1 MTAAI
6 TRGTRTVHELIFRVI
21 LLALALA
28 VPLPA
33 QAQDYPNKP
42 IKIVIPYVG
51 GGGISDRLA
60 RLVAEKFHA
69 RWGQPTIV
77 ESRPGASGNIGAEY
91 VAKSAPDGYTLLFAG
106 GEPLVTN
113 KMLFAKL
120 AFDPDAFVP
129 VSLVVTSPNLLAVNP
144 RVPASNVQ
152 ELIAY
157 AKANPDRLNFASN
170 GAGGNL
176 HLSGEMFNSMAGTRI
191 VHIPYKGVPPAVT
204 DLVGGQ
210 VEMMFVGLGT
220 VLQQIRA
227 GKVKVLA
234 IASEKR
240 NPLLPDTPTL
250 TEVLPGFISTTSFG
264 MVAPPKTPSA
274 IANRLS
280 GAIAE
285 LLKQPD
291 VVKQMAEQSFERIG
305 STPAEMAQFLREETE
320 RWGKVIRDNNIR
332 GE

>member
-1 MTAAI
+1 MI
-6 TRGTRTVHELIFRVI
+6 KLILRAI
-21 LLALALA
+21 LLALALGL
-28 VPLPA
+28 VLPA

-42 IKIVIPYVG
+42 VKIVIPYVG
-51 GGGISDRLA
+51 GGGVSDRLA
-60 RLVAEKFHA
+60 RLIAERLQA
-69 RWGQPTIV
+69 RWGQPVIV
-77 ESRPGASGNIGAEY
+77 EARPGASGNIGAEY
-91 VAKSAPDGYTLLFAG
+91 VAKSAPDGYTLLFSG

-113 KMLFAKL
+113 KMLYPKL

-129 VSLVVTSPNLLAVNP
+129 VSLVVISPNLLVVHP
-144 RVPASNVQ
+144 KVPANSVQ

-157 AKANPDRLNFASN
+157 AKANPARINYASN

-176 HLSGEMFNSMAGTRI
+176 HLSGEMFNSMAGTKI
-191 VHIPYKGVPPAVT
+191 VHIPYKGAPPAIT

-220 VLQQIRA
+220 VLQQIRS
-227 GKVKVLA
+227 GKLKVLA
-234 IASEKR
+234 IASDRR
-240 NPLLPDTPTL
+240 NPMLPETPAL
-250 TEVLPGFISTTSFG
+250 TEVLPGFFSTSSFG

-274 IANRLS
+274 IASKLS

-285 LLKQPD
+285 LLKQSD
-291 VVKQMAEQSFERIG
+291 IVKQMAEQNFEVIG
-305 STPAEMAQFLREETE
+305 STPAEMAQFLREETQ